1 MTRLASRV
9 MWIALLVPMGMPAG
23 AQGVASVR
31 EPPPRT
37 VSAPWF
43 DDRLSE
49 HPDGWRYSAALEAL
63 GASRQAQALREE
75 LLHRY
80 LAELAGA
87 PFVDNKTIGQ
97 AANAGGAAQA
107 PAANR
112 TLRQRWTEL
121 VNQHLRVSLPAA
133 AVPVPPELAA
143 DAPRLREAAPG
154 LWSLQAADGSL
165 RSRVWWL
172 QLRSTATRPL
182 PLAEFRVRAPLQP
195 PSTEFQCTL
204 PRYSE
209 LALALPGRET
219 AYLCRASAIV
229 STQQSWDELVRALRS
244 GAAPMVQLQPTDL
257 DDARSVQLAYVR
269 LEAPHRA
276 AAEALVAA
284 AGAVA
289 PEPAPAPA
297 VATARPGQGPS
308 PTAAAAAAARVPGG
322 GDRWRLVGIV
332 AASLAVFSLAASLAG
347 RRAAVI
353 LSWLLL
359 TGLALLAP
367 IATFG
372 LAPMSP
378 MRIVGA
384 LLAPALATLLLVVGH
399 ALLFGE
405 RFGVLRALGRRWAG
419 PLMDDMADRIFGGRR
434 G

>member
-1 MTRLASRV
+1 MTRLGSRAAC
-9 MWIALLVPMGMPAG
+9 IALLVPACAPLG

-31 EPPPRT
+31 EPQPRT

-112 TLRQRWTEL
+112 ALRQRWTEV

-133 AVPVPPELAA
+133 AVPVPPELEA
-143 DAPRLREAAPG
+143 DAQRLREAAPG

-209 LALALPGRET
+209 LALALPGRDT

-229 STQQSWDELVRALRS
+229 STEQSWDELVRALRS
-244 GAAPMVQLQPTDL
+244 GSAPAVHLQPTDL
-257 DDARSVQLAYVR
+257 DDARSVQLVYAR
-269 LEAPHRA
+269 LEAPHQA

-284 AGAVA
+284 AGRGATSPGA
-289 PEPAPAPA
+289 GA
-297 VATARPGQGPS
+297 ATARPGPGPS
-308 PTAAAAAAARVPGG
+308 PTEAAAAVRVPVSGVFVG
-322 GDRWRLVGIV
+322 WRLVGILM
-332 AASLAVFSLAASLAG
+332 AAMAIFSLVATLAG
-347 RRAAVI
+347 RRAAVL

-378 MRIVGA
+378 LRIVGA
-384 LLAPALATLLLVVGH
+384 LLMPALATLLLVVGH

-419 PLMDDMADRIFGGRR
+419 PLMDDMADRFFGGRR
-434 G
+434 R